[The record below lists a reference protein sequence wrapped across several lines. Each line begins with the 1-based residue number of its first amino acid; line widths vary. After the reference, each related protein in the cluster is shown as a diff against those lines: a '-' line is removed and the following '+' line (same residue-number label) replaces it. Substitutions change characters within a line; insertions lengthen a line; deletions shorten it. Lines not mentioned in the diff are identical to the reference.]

1 MFKAVSIA
9 SQSVVPAS
17 IYPVIFPF
25 FVLPHEY
32 YDPDTSTFV
41 APFTGMYNFQ
51 ATIAWSSSSPNT
63 MVTVFIQKN
72 GLNTKFSASTMA
84 PIAGAYVTTIQG
96 SLSLQVGQKAIDA
109 VSIAIQSSQ
118 NITIL
123 GSAPYP
129 TPITYFQ
136 GQRAC

>member
-1 MFKAVSIA
+1 
-9 SQSVVPAS
+9 
-17 IYPVIFPF
+17 
-25 FVLPHEY
+25 
-32 YDPDTSTFV
+32 
-41 APFTGMYNFQ
+41 
-51 ATIAWSSSSPNT
+51 